1 MLASPPTVRRAALRH
16 ALAMVAAGVVP
27 VSGAHAAERYEGRA
41 QARGGGPV
49 LYSETHWLYPQDGR
63 TARLVLY
70 RCADGTPFARKRV
83 SDAASV
89 APDFEFVDG
98 RDGYREGVRTA
109 GGRRLVFWQPRAS
122 APAREKPLPPHAQ
135 AVIDA
140 GFDAFVRK
148 RWNALDAGTASAGFL
163 IPSRFDYLGVK
174 VRDAGASRVDG
185 QPARKLTMRLDA
197 WFGFALP
204 EIALVYGEAGRR
216 LLRYEG
222 IGTIRD
228 AKGRNQNV
236 SIEFPASLRTATVP
250 AAQVSEADG
259 AKLAAQCPGAAM

>member
-1 MLASPPTVRRAALRH
+1 MNRFAPRARMHQLLAVVVGT
-16 ALAMVAAGVVP
+16 ALAPAASAV
-27 VSGAHAAERYEGRA
+27 ERYEGRA
-41 QARGGGPV
+41 HARGGGPL
-49 LYSETHWLYPQDGR
+49 LYSETHWLYPHDGR

-98 RDGYREGVRTA
+98 RDGYREGVRSA
-109 GGRRLVFWQPRAS
+109 GGKRSVFWQPRAS
-122 APAREKPLPPHAQ
+122 AAVKEKPLPPRAQ

-148 RWNALDAGTASAGFL
+148 QWDALAAGTASAGFL

-174 VRDAGASRVDG
+174 VRDAGESRLQG
-185 QPARKLTMRLDA
+185 QAVRMLTMQLDA

-204 EIALVYGEAGRR
+204 EIKLVYSEAGRR
-216 LLRYEG
+216 LLRFEG
-222 IGTIRD
+222 VGTVRD

-236 SIEFPASLRTATVP
+236 AIEFPAALRVASVP
-250 AAQVSEADG
+250 MAQVSEADD
-259 AKLAAQCPGAAM
+259 AKLAAQCPGGAM